1 VKEILVLP
9 EMLAAGIEAKREAEM
24 ACLEEGEMVLE
35 VYLAMYGM
43 AIKAYAEA
51 PETVQ

>member
-1 VKEILVLP
+1 MKEILVLP
-9 EMLAAGIEAKREAEM
+9 EMLAAGIEAKHAAEM
-24 ACLEEGEMVLE
+24 ECLEEGEVVLE

-43 AIKAYAEA
+43 AIKAYAEE

>member
-1 VKEILVLP
+1 MAEIVLLP
-9 EMLAAGIEAKREAEM
+9 EMLAAGIEAKRAAERD
-24 ACLEEGEMVLE
+24 CLEEGFVVLE

-43 AIKAYAEA
+43 AIKSYAEQ

>member
-1 VKEILVLP
+1 VKEILILP
-9 EMLAAGIEAKREAEM
+9 EMLAAGMEAKRAAEM
-24 ACLEEGEMVLE
+24 DCLAEGEVVLE

>member
-1 VKEILVLP
+1 MLP
-9 EMLAAGIEAKREAEM
+9 EMLAAGIEAKRAAERD
-24 ACLEEGEMVLE
+24 CLEEGELVLE

-43 AIKAYAEA
+43 AIKSYAER